1 MQVHALRR
9 LVVILPLLAAS
20 LGLAGCGK
28 LADALPGSYTDIAA
42 ISADPA
48 KFEGREIRVK
58 GVVASVGKFPFASTR
73 YFTLRGPRGAE
84 LSVVTELPAP
94 AMGREVWS
102 YGKIENI
109 AIIKGTGM
117 GVHLNESRRICEP
130 DSGSGHF
137 SKLFGCWTR

>member
-1 MQVHALRR
+1 MTPRAIRIFAVL
-9 LVVILPLLAAS
+9 LLAGAGLTLGGCSKMADS
-20 LGLAGCGK
+20 LPA
-28 LADALPGSYTDIAA
+28 SYTEIAA

-48 KFEGREIRVK
+48 KFEGREVRVK
-58 GVVASVGKFPFASTR
+58 GVVASVGKFPFASTS
-73 YFTLRGPRGAE
+73 YFTLRGPAGKE

-94 AMGREVWS
+94 AEGSRVWS

-130 DSGSGHF
+130 TSGSGHF
-137 SKLFGCWTR
+137 SRLFNCWTR